1 VNGSSGGFS
10 NPVFGGNGT
19 LIRPAAQSPNYVA
32 GSTGWSIMRDGSA
45 EFNNLV
51 IRGTFQGTDFIIN
64 SYGIFLYAATPALGN
79 LTGSWASVAGTD
91 SFGNAYQSG
100 LSLYS
105 SAGLV
110 NFTND
115 GVDVIST
122 WTDTVNGTTA
132 QIGVG
137 GGSAGLD
144 LAPPTIG
151 GAAWQSGGI
160 TASISNVFGTNTGE
174 LSISGVYNQLHP
186 TRPSITLFGGSDT
199 TASNRVDIG
208 TQQLNVSGLVAFGG
222 TDVGQGIEAQVSI
235 TANVTGITTTETV
248 LMTIPSMTYVNGRAY
263 RVTLWGLA
271 QSTTA
276 STYFLYRLRKGSAS
290 TSGTIYKDQMR
301 VPVLSTAS
309 TNSAVSLVFTLTNVS
324 GADITTAVTWT
335 GSVAAGTG
343 IFAASAGNVA
353 QATVEDIGLASQ
365 WPGQPV
371 T

>member
-1 VNGSSGGFS
+1 MNGSSGGFS

-32 GSTGWSIMRDGSA
+32 GSTGWMIARDGSA
-45 EFNNLV
+45 EFNNLT

-64 SYGIFLYAATPALGN
+64 SSGIFLYSSTPALGN
-79 LTGSWASVAGTD
+79 MSGSWAALAGTD
-91 SFGNAYQSG
+91 AFGNAYPMGLKIYSTFGNLVLGPVDGDILSTGSSG
-100 LSLYS
+100 ATIRIGDGELDFKQPGDNSTATIIQNLGGPTNGSLTLSSGKTNSSDTSAFLALVSKTVGVDPQILIRNYAGGQLSLMNDTIDMGR
-105 SAGLV
+105 GL
-110 NFTND
+110 
-115 GVDVIST
+115 
-122 WTDTVNGTTA
+122 
-132 QIGVG
+132 
-137 GGSAGLD
+137 
-144 LAPPTIG
+144 
-151 GAAWQSGGI
+151 QS
-160 TASISNVFGTNTGE
+160 
-174 LSISGVYNQLHP
+174 
-186 TRPSITLFGGSDT
+186 D
-199 TASNRVDIG
+199 
-208 TQQLNVSGLVAFGG
+208 
-222 TDVGQGIEAQVSI
+222 VSI

-248 LMTIPSMTYVNGRAY
+248 LMTIPSMTYKNGRAY

-276 STYFLYRLRKGSAS
+276 STYFLYRLRAGSAS
-290 TSGTIYKDQMR
+290 TTGTIYKDQMR